1 MLMNFFLTT
10 AVNSSSL
17 NVCECCAG
25 ICDMIIDS
33 SDRRL
38 IQATVNVNVG

>member
-1 MLMNFFLTT
+1 MSVN
-10 AVNSSSL
+10 AVR
-17 NVCECCAG
+17 VYVY
-25 ICDMIIDS
+25 MIIES